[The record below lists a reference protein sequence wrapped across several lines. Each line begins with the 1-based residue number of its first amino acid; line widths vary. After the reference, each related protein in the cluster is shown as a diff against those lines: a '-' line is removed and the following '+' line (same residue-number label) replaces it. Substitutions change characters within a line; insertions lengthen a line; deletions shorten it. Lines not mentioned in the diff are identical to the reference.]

1 VLVLGQDSSPDGGVS
16 ERTQYF
22 TTTRNLLGS
31 GADAVERLMSSYK
44 VQIISSLVRIP
55 VNHTTPYVRVRLR
68 IDPYVGVHKFSK
80 TLPQNS
86 RHQGS
91 HSDNLA
97 LRIYAPLT

>member
-1 VLVLGQDSSPDGGVS
+1 VLVLEQDSSPDGGVS

-44 VQIISSLVRIP
+44 VLIISSLVLIT
-55 VNHTTPYVRVRLR
+55 VNHTTPDVSVRLR
-68 IDPYVGVHKFSK
+68 VDPYVGVHKFSK
-80 TLPQNS
+80 TPHQNS

-91 HSDNLA
+91 HPENLA
-97 LRIYAPLT
+97 PRICAPLT